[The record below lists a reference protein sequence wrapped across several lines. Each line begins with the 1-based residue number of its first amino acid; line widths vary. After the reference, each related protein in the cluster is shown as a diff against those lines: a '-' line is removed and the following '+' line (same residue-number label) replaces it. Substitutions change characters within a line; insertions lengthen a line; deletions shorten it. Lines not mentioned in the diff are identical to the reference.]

1 MTNTLANWETS
12 FGMALQCIDIV
23 ERQKAGTLLSTIPN
37 HVNWD
42 DFLATVKAEWQTW
55 RGNLGRYPNCLV
67 VLYGGLAFY
76 EYDENTLWP
85 QFARA
90 IGSERLPTSQQD
102 QINTAF
108 SKVAKSL
115 GLKIHHRDSITYY
128 VGSAVYHIGIPL
140 SLWDGFLEI
149 CEWAQCRNDLNQMS
163 DKEWAESVGKRA
175 GGRQRLK
182 KFLIDNREAAS
193 AFIQEMLD
201 AREILT
207 KDASLTVDDIAQ
219 ASLLRIEYFD
229 EVPETAD
236 FFRPQNPESLFR
248 DRARIIWDT
257 QRNRISLQL
266 PAVAK
271 DKLPATWSI
280 EKLTQKAAATPDEL
294 ILNSSA
300 FDTSLLLMLKSGQQ
314 SETQRL
320 RGIKPLGLF
329 DLEKS
334 MLVNPDRQQLPIRSY
349 ALISPEKLDGIS
361 RKGFEE
367 EENPANEIY
376 ELEDGAT
383 CYVTCLWP
391 RGKTAELS
399 FTQGGVVKKLNFRS
413 SLKIESRFFVGEGS
427 HAANFTRFKDWIKI
441 ERLPLLCVAIP
452 FGYFPNTESVLQ
464 SKFQVNV
471 GEKQTYGKWEK
482 RHQDEDREFYFW
494 CWADELQ
501 PRKKIVIS
509 IKAPELGVRFEYAIE
524 MLIPKLG
531 IDECW
536 RNLPGAFLPWF
547 LLVQSAEGMEWDDLM
562 LAKDAIAPQRPISS
576 QYLLRKYANHGLL
589 RQQGRTWMIS
599 ESRAVLESSAIGE
612 CHMQFCGDPSVLWG
626 LFRHMRDHTPQLPVI
641 EVVDKRGEMPSLLM
655 KWEQNQ
661 KDRLIKYLER
671 HSVRIV
677 SNLWRY

>member
-207 KDASLTVDDIAQ
+207 KDASLTVDDIVQ

-280 EKLTQKAAATPDEL
+280 EKLIQEAAATPDEL

-349 ALISPEKLDGIS
+349 ALISPEKLDGASACSSCGAFDPLTVTLKMETLS
-361 RKGFEE
+361 RKEH
-367 EENPANEIY
+367 
-376 ELEDGAT
+376 LH
-383 CYVTCLWP
+383 
-391 RGKTAELS
+391 R
-399 FTQGGVVKKLNFRS
+399 
-413 SLKIESRFFVGEGS
+413 LKIT
-427 HAANFTRFKDWIKI
+427 N
-441 ERLPLLCVAIP
+441 
-452 FGYFPNTESVLQ
+452 
-464 SKFQVNV
+464 
-471 GEKQTYGKWEK
+471 
-482 RHQDEDREFYFW
+482 
-494 CWADELQ
+494 
-501 PRKKIVIS
+501 S
-509 IKAPELGVRFEYAIE
+509 IKYFIF
-524 MLIPKLG
+524 I
-531 IDECW
+531 
-536 RNLPGAFLPWF
+536 
-547 LLVQSAEGMEWDDLM
+547 
-562 LAKDAIAPQRPISS
+562 ISS
-576 QYLLRKYANHGLL
+576 IQ
-589 RQQGRTWMIS
+589 
-599 ESRAVLESSAIGE
+599 
-612 CHMQFCGDPSVLWG
+612 
-626 LFRHMRDHTPQLPVI
+626 
-641 EVVDKRGEMPSLLM
+641 
-655 KWEQNQ
+655 
-661 KDRLIKYLER
+661 
-671 HSVRIV
+671 
-677 SNLWRY
+677 